1 MTDERLH
8 LGCGN
13 EILPGW
19 INHDLVDLPGVDVVH
34 DLDSYPWP
42 FEDDRFAEVRLHHVL
57 EHLMEPV
64 RAIEELHRITRDGG
78 TVEVRVPYWNSTD
91 WASDPTHKTAFS
103 EYSFDF
109 FDPDTRHGRERPY
122 YSTARFTIRSKTF
135 WMKPV
140 AVYVPVRNRM
150 GRKVLSGLARHF
162 GGVIWVVE
170 FELVARKDV
179 GQARE

>member
-1 MTDERLH
+1 MTGERLH

-19 INHDLVDLPGVDVVH
+19 INHDLADLPGVDVVH

-42 FEDDRFAEVRLHHVL
+42 FEDDRFAEVRMHHVL
-57 EHLMEPV
+57 EHLAEPV
-64 RAIEELHRITRDGG
+64 RAIEELHRITGDGG

-91 WASDPTHKTAFS
+91 WASDPTHTTAFS

-109 FDPDTRHGRERPY
+109 FDPETRHGRERPY
-122 YSTARFTIRSKTF
+122 YSTARFTILSKTY
-135 WMKPV
+135 WMKPA
-140 AVYVPVRNRM
+140 AVYVPVRNEV

-170 FELVARKDV
+170 FELVARKDA

>member
-1 MTDERLH
+1 MTEARLH

-19 INHDLVDLPGVDVVH
+19 INHDLADLPGVDVVH

-42 FEDDRFAEVRLHHVL
+42 FEDDQFAEVRMHHVL
-57 EHLMEPV
+57 EHLAEPV
-64 RAIEELHRITRDGG
+64 RAIEELHRITGHGG

-109 FDPDTRHGRERPY
+109 FDPETRHGRERPY
-122 YSTARFTIRSKTF
+122 YSTARVPIRSKTY
-135 WMKPV
+135 WMKPA
-140 AVYVPVRNRM
+140 AVYVPVRNEV

-170 FELVARKDV
+170 FELVARKDA

>member
-1 MTDERLH
+1 LTGERLH

-19 INHDLVDLPGVDVVH
+19 INHDLAELPGVDVVH

-42 FEDDRFAEVRLHHVL
+42 FEDDRFAEIRMHHVL
-57 EHLMEPV
+57 EHLSEPV
-64 RAIEELHRITRDGG
+64 RAIEELHRIARDGG

-91 WASDPTHKTAFS
+91 WATDPTHKTPFS

-122 YSTARFTIRSKTF
+122 YSTARFTIRSKIY
-135 WMKPV
+135 WMKP
-140 AVYVPVRNRM
+140 AAIYVPVRNEI
-150 GRKVLSGLARHF
+150 GRRVLSGLARHF
-162 GGVIWVVE
+162 GGVIWAVQ
-170 FELVARKDV
+170 FDLVARKDED
-179 GQARE
+179 QARE